1 MTKRARRVVIT
12 GLGILSS
19 VGIGKERFW
28 EAISKGRSGIREI
41 TLFNAETYP
50 VRIAGELP
58 DFDPQ
63 FFFPNELVRRS
74 DRYALMGLAATKL
87 ALEDSKLSGGFAGS
101 CSKRIGVRVGTV
113 IGALPYAEY
122 AHSIFM
128 EKGARRLHPFFSS
141 AVLPSSLAA
150 QIGILFGVHGSLST
164 VVTACASGTTAIGE
178 AFQMIRRGDFDLVIA
193 GASESPITP
202 MVLASFHS
210 VGLLA
215 ECDGDPT
222 KACRPFSKDRAGI
235 VLSEG
240 AAMVVLEELSHA
252 LERRAR
258 IYGEVR
264 GYGESFDAYHT
275 HHPMPTA
282 EFSVRAIRDALASAL
297 LPPEKIDYI
306 NPHGSASIANDYA
319 ETLAI
324 KKVFGDKAYR
334 VPISSTKSMIGHA
347 LGSCG
352 ALEFVACVLMLEH
365 QYLHP
370 TINLISPDPQCDLDY
385 VPNVGRS
392 QKVDTILTMSSGFG
406 GYNAAC
412 VLCTYQA

>member
-1 MTKRARRVVIT
+1 
-12 GLGILSS
+12 
-19 VGIGKERFW
+19 
-28 EAISKGRSGIREI
+28 
-41 TLFNAETYP
+41 
-50 VRIAGELP
+50 
-58 DFDPQ
+58 
-63 FFFPNELVRRS
+63 
-74 DRYALMGLAATKL
+74 MGLVASKL
-87 ALEDSKLSGGFAGS
+87 ALEDSKLSAGFAGTRS
-101 CSKRIGVRVGTV
+101 ERIGVRIGTV
-113 IGALPYAEY
+113 IGALSYAEY
-122 AHSIFM
+122 AHSVFM

-150 QIGILFGVHGSLST
+150 QIGIMFGVHGSIST
-164 VVTACASGTTAIGE
+164 VVTACASGTSAIGE
-178 AFQMIRRGDFDLVIA
+178 AFQMIRRGNFDLVIA

-222 KACRPFSKDRAGI
+222 KACRPFSKDRVGI
-235 VLSEG
+235 VLAEG
-240 AAMVVLEELSHA
+240 AAIVVLEELSHA
-252 LERRAR
+252 LERGAK
-258 IYGEVR
+258 IYSEVL

-282 EFSVRAIRDALASAL
+282 EFSAHAIRDALMSASL
-297 LPPEKIDYI
+297 QPEKIDYI
-306 NPHGSASIANDYA
+306 NAHGSASIANDYA

-324 KKVFGDKAYR
+324 KKVFGDQAYR
-334 VPISSTKSMIGHA
+334 IPISSTKSMIGHT

-352 ALEFVACVLMLEH
+352 ALEFVACALMLEH

-385 VPNVGRS
+385 LPNVGRR
-392 QKVDTILTMSSGFG
+392 QKVDTILTISNGFG

-412 VLCTYQA
+412 VLCTYQHDAKSEVFSRASP